1 MWNHCAGIRVE
12 RVGQRVLLTGRAGRT
27 GANVDQDVIKAGSLA
42 RHVQRAGDRHQLLCS
57 LWRLCQTVERL
68 LRRCQLVARDLQL
81 LDGAVEA
88 LKLLLDRLL
97 QLVELVQGERE
108 EVDLLVGLG
117 HGSSGAEAKKRSRR
131 RR

>member
-1 MWNHCAGIRVE
+1 MWNQCAGIASGESWAEGVA
-12 RVGQRVLLTGRAGRT
+12 TGRAGRT
-27 GANVDQDVIKAGSLA
+27 GANIDQDIIEAGGLA